1 MNNNYKIFIRYPDA
15 TAEDLEAISDITCI
29 ICREDMVLP
38 DENDPTAPSKIIYF
52 LISYSINP

>member
-1 MNNNYKIFIRYPDA
+1 MIFIRYPDA